1 MNVFTHSLSQ
11 LFSKHFSRP
20 LKYNITHCG
29 NKYKR
34 LRRSLLLY
42 CFHFLHASVFFFFF
56 LNTHPLLY
64 SLLNGFC
71 PYHLSEIFLY
81 RSIRPHFGQYQQSL
95 FNYLFVINTAACSIK
110 NFFFFHW
117 LPVHSDF
124 SSVLLFSFTDSL
136 SLPIFKHLGVSGYHS
151 FWCFLLKQ
159 VSVVG
164 LRSIYQNHLDDF
176 FKL

>member
-1 MNVFTHSLSQ
+1 MYSLIHCLSYSASIFQDLLSIILHIVVTNIKDWGGVCYCIVFISSMLQ
-11 LFSKHFSRP
+11 
-20 LKYNITHCG
+20 
-29 NKYKR
+29 
-34 LRRSLLLY
+34 
-42 CFHFLHASVFFFFF
+42 FFFFF

-71 PYHLSEIFLY
+71 PHHLSEIFLY

-110 NFFFFHW
+110 IFFFFHW

-124 SSVLLFSFTDSL
+124 SSVLLFSFTDLL